1 MKYLKEYEIFEQ
13 KFAFDSNK
21 ESLLKMIANIKKGNN
36 YDFYFKNIIY
46 SVIVGDR
53 AFSDMFDDNI
63 KNEWKNY
70 FMNKCFI
77 SDGVW
82 SQRTFNS
89 KYRIGNDMTYNYYI
103 TITKEKNN
111 IFNFVDKLKFLDDKL
126 SELSDKYKECVSYK
140 THTILD
146 MMVSHNDSLK
156 VFYYNPYI
164 KNKIEEVVKK
174 WVIDNNIKL
183 NDRIY
188 YHGVDTKN
196 SLGEKDS
203 FGGLV
208 SERILDVLKTMIKKY
223 GDKYSD
229 EMYYKWLVQNMC
241 DIIKDVKIKY

>member
-111 IFNFVDKLKFLDDKL
+111 IFNFQLCPNDYLLNTYNGQPCYFRAIYIYFVEKFR
-126 SELSDKYKECVSYK
+126 
-140 THTILD
+140 
-146 MMVSHNDSLK
+146 
-156 VFYYNPYI
+156 
-164 KNKIEEVVKK
+164 NKKSA
-174 WVIDNNIKL
+174 
-183 NDRIY
+183 IY
-188 YHGVDTKN
+188 CK
-196 SLGEKDS
+196 
-203 FGGLV
+203 
-208 SERILDVLKTMIKKY
+208 
-223 GDKYSD
+223 
-229 EMYYKWLVQNMC
+229 
-241 DIIKDVKIKY
+241 